1 MSTGPEPTEGVA
13 TTRCEVCET
22 DVPAGKYCGLCGIH
36 LTPQRGRG
44 PNWLRIRAYGA
55 APGEH
60 LLRPSLASSLFP
72 HLPNRSRRAF
82 RIGLAVVLTA
92 LVAFALLRL
101 PAALIAV
108 AALGLPLLFVIY
120 LRESDAHRDLPTR
133 TLLLTAALGV
143 GLAVGWVLLTGAAVA
158 RSYGIA
164 LGAGIVG
171 YHMLRDGIAIPVGG
185 VILMLAPAVVVRLL
199 RPATRE
205 SLDGFV
211 IGALGALTFTAAAT
225 LARLAPQFATGM
237 VARNRSITE
246 LVVEAGIRGVAAPLI
261 AAAVGGLIGAALW
274 FTRPAN
280 KSQQHP
286 GYVRVALV
294 LAAVAVLV
302 VYAGLGLID
311 VARFPELLQLG
322 LYLAVTAVA
331 LFVLR
336 IALHLALLHEEHD
349 EINADEQLL
358 CPHCGHVVPDMAF
371 CPACGIATRASSR
384 SSRSARRRTPP
395 VRNDATA
402 EDATAEDATAE
413 DATVPESPSSPSVFP
428 GYAVPAGTYTAAPV
442 RHTSRTRLLW
452 TWGIGIALVVATLV
466 GVSALVTKPA
476 VRYVCPPECGRPPMG
491 QPVETNPRFTAP
503 GGEFSVSYPA
513 AGSLYKITTKPNG
526 VTANFVGGDGGTLQL
541 FSQPAGNRTPRQI
554 ATTLVKQT
562 FPDTRT
568 AYEIPNAM
576 VGYQPGYGE
585 AADCWPQGSNSSYLR
600 MRVLIMVAVKNDLAL
615 IAAAVGPYRPFG
627 PDFGSGKPSGAGLQ
641 LALDMGKYV
650 NSFSWRGDPPR

>member
-1 MSTGPEPTEGVA
+1 MSTGPEPTDGVA
-13 TTRCEVCET
+13 TTRCQVCET
-22 DVPAGKYCGLCGIH
+22 DVPAGTFCGLCGTH
-36 LTPQRGRG
+36 LTPQRGSG
-44 PNWLRIRAYGA
+44 PHWLRIREYGA

-72 HLPNRSRRAF
+72 HLPKRSRTPF
-82 RIGLAVVLTA
+82 RVGLAVVLLA

-108 AALGLPLLFVIY
+108 AALGLLLLFVIY
-120 LRESDAHRDLPTR
+120 LRESGAYRDLPAR
-133 TLLLTAALGV
+133 TLLLTAGLGV
-143 GLAVGWVLLTGAAVA
+143 GLGVGWVLVTGAAVA
-158 RSYGIA
+158 RSYGVA

-171 YHMLRDGIAIPVGG
+171 YRMLRDGIGIPVGG
-185 VILMLAPAVVVRLL
+185 VLLMLAPAVVVRLL

-205 SLDGFV
+205 SLDGFM

-225 LARLAPQFATGM
+225 LTRLAPQFATGM
-237 VARNRSITE
+237 VARNRTITG
-246 LVVEAGIRGVAAPLI
+246 LVVEAGIRGVAVPLI

-311 VARFPELLQLG
+311 VARLPQILQLG

-331 LFVLR
+331 LLVLR
-336 IALHLALLHEEHD
+336 IGLHLALLHEEHD

-358 CPHCGHVVPDMAF
+358 CPHCSHVVPDMAF
-371 CPACGIATRASSR
+371 CPACGVATRASSR
-384 SSRSARRRTPP
+384 SSRTARRLTPP
-395 VRNDATA
+395 VRNDTTA
-402 EDATAEDATAE
+402 EGPTAT
-413 DATVPESPSSPSVFP
+413 ESRSSPSVFP

-442 RHTSRTRLLW
+442 RRTSHKRLLW
-452 TWGIGIALVVATLV
+452 TWGIGIALVAATLI
-466 GVSALVTKPA
+466 GVSALVTKPPA
-476 VRYVCPPECGRPPMG
+476 RYACPPDCGRPPMG
-491 QPVETNPRFTAP
+491 QPVATNPRFTAP

-513 AGSLYKITTKPNG
+513 AGSLYKITTTANG
-526 VTANFVGGDGGTLQL
+526 VTADFVGGDGGTLQL
-541 FSQPAGNRTPRQI
+541 FSQPAGNRTPQQI
-554 ATTLVKQT
+554 ATALVKQT

-585 AADCWPQGSNSSYLR
+585 AADCWPQGSNSSYMR
-600 MRVLIMVAVKNDLAL
+600 MRVLVMVAVKNDLAL
-615 IAAAVGPYRPFG
+615 IAAAVGPYRQFG
-627 PDFGSGKPSGAGLQ
+627 PDFGSGKPSGANLQ